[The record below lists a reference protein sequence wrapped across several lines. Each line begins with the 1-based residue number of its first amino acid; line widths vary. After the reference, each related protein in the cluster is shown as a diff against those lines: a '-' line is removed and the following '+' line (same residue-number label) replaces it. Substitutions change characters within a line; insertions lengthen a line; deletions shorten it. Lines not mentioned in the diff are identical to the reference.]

1 MAYINYPFLEI
12 VYENLKKLSKK
23 LITTT
28 AHIWCNGNSTSISA
42 CRM

>member
-1 MAYINYPFLEI
+1 MAYINYPFLET

-28 AHIWCNGNSTSISA
+28 THLLCNSNSTSISV